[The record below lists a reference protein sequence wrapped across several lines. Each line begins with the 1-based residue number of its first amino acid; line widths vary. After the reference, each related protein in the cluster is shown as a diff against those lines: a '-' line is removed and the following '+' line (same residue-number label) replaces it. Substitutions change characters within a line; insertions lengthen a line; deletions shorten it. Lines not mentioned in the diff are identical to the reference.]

1 MWTYLA
7 ASATCSRGGAIQGDL
22 GQGAGVGPPNW
33 PVGGIPGAPA
43 GRDLAARRQGNGGQA
58 RSDSD
63 PGTQGGPSRLY
74 RSDAGSSHGRGVR
87 GGGARSGDESHGA
100 SLRRGPLE
108 LREADEPG
116 ESTDQRGHGK
126 GSSKQHHYTGMRR
139 PGFFVVLEGPE
150 GSGKSTLLGPLAERM
165 RAVGIEPVVVREP
178 GSTRTAEIARQAL
191 LDPEHPVSPL
201 AELFL
206 YLAARAD
213 LVQTVIEPAL
223 AAGRVVLSDRFAL
236 TTEAYQMAGRKLD
249 ANLVRAGNHA
259 ATHGLRP
266 DLTLIIDLAPEI
278 GLARQVAAGK

>member
-1 MWTYLA
+1 
-7 ASATCSRGGAIQGDL
+7 
-22 GQGAGVGPPNW
+22 
-33 PVGGIPGAPA
+33 
-43 GRDLAARRQGNGGQA
+43 
-58 RSDSD
+58 
-63 PGTQGGPSRLY
+63 
-74 RSDAGSSHGRGVR
+74 
-87 GGGARSGDESHGA
+87 
-100 SLRRGPLE
+100 
-108 LREADEPG
+108 
-116 ESTDQRGHGK
+116 
-126 GSSKQHHYTGMRR
+126 
-139 PGFFVVLEGPE
+139 VVLEGPE
-150 GSGKSTLLGPLAERM
+150 GSGKSTLQGPLAERM

-236 TTEAYQMAGRKLD
+236 TTEAYQMAGRRLD
-249 ANLVRAGNHA
+249 ADLVRAGNHA

-278 GLARQVAAGK
+278 GLARQVAAGKQQDRLERESAEFHRRVVEYYLAVRGSGVRHLDGRLPPDQLLQAAWSEVCAAAPETFRSAVG